1 MASFSKTLL
10 QLQITGQT
18 QISFQL
24 QASPMDFETHISLP
38 V

>member
-1 MASFSKTLL
+1 MTSFSKTLL
-10 QLQITGQT
+10 QLQITEQT

-24 QASPMDFETHISLP
+24 QASPMDFEMHILLS